1 MNYQDYIDF
10 SREELLGK
18 VAAAMSEKRFRHV
31 LGVEQTAIALAE
43 LYGCDVTKA
52 SLAALLHDYA
62 KEVEDK
68 VFLALIDQKNLDSD
82 LKQWGN
88 NIWHGVVGAY
98 LIADTFGLADQE
110 ILQAIQRHTVGACQM
125 TLLDNWVMASGL
137 GIVVMGVLGE
147 EARHDKDQRGVC
159 PDDACRGVDVGI
171 AVGVEHP
178 LDEFTPE
185 GGDQPKDHPDDGG
198 YEHVAHDGCK
208 GDSGHRSGQ
217 GDVVGDGDIG
227 TQDQQDDADR
237 AQGEGQYGCL
247 GGKGGIDPFNLGHI

>member
-18 VAAAMSEKRFRHV
+18 VAAAMSERRFRHV

-125 TLLDNWVMASGL
+125 TLLDK
-137 GIVVMGVLGE
+137 VLYVADYIEPGRDFPAVA
-147 EARHDKDQRGVC
+147 EARLLASQSLDQAVAFETAQTIVHLAKKGIPIYPQTVDTYNAYVHYLKEDK
-159 PDDACRGVDVGI
+159 
-171 AVGVEHP
+171 
-178 LDEFTPE
+178 
-185 GGDQPKDHPDDGG
+185 
-198 YEHVAHDGCK
+198 
-208 GDSGHRSGQ
+208 
-217 GDVVGDGDIG
+217 
-227 TQDQQDDADR
+227 
-237 AQGEGQYGCL
+237 
-247 GGKGGIDPFNLGHI
+247 

>member
-110 ILQAIQRHTVGACQM
+110 ILQAIQCHTVGARQM
-125 TLLDNWVMASGL
+125 TLLDK
-137 GIVVMGVLGE
+137 VLYVADYIEPGRDFPAVA
-147 EARHDKDQRGVC
+147 EARLLASQSLDQAVAFETAQTIVHLAKKGIPIYPQTVDTYNAYVHYLKEDK
-159 PDDACRGVDVGI
+159 
-171 AVGVEHP
+171 
-178 LDEFTPE
+178 
-185 GGDQPKDHPDDGG
+185 
-198 YEHVAHDGCK
+198 
-208 GDSGHRSGQ
+208 
-217 GDVVGDGDIG
+217 
-227 TQDQQDDADR
+227 
-237 AQGEGQYGCL
+237 
-247 GGKGGIDPFNLGHI
+247 